1 LAGHITKRK
10 RGDTTKWRARY
21 PDPTRGGTAQIER
34 TFDRRKEA
42 ERWLTEQKSSVH
54 RGLHIDPRDTERR
67 FIHVADAWRAT
78 WLELEPKTKAGYD
91 SILNKHI
98 LPRWQDARIGAVD
111 AGSVQAWI
119 NELAASGR
127 SPKTVRNIYGALR
140 SALNVAVEHRYITA
154 NPCDAVRLPRRS
166 AYGDNGTNRPNV
178 VLEAAE
184 VAMVAEAI
192 TPHYRVLI
200 YTAAYSGLRA
210 GELGALRRR
219 HIDLLHGKLHVHG
232 ALKEINSTSP
242 SLHDD
247 ERGLVFGT
255 TKTDK
260 DRTVGIPRF
269 LVAMLTEHLET
280 ISADPDALVFTSSQ
294 GGPHRHDNFRKRH
307 FYPAVRRRYCTDC
320 DTTVKPK
327 TERCPEC
334 DSDNLVYL
342 LPEVKHGLRFHDL
355 RHTCAT
361 MLIAG
366 GAPALAIRDHLGHQD
381 IQTTMNVYGH
391 LYPSMQDAMASTL
404 DAAYAGSTDSANVRA
419 LREDAGR

>member
-1 LAGHITKRK
+1 MAGHITKRK
-10 RGDTTKWRARY
+10 KGDTIKWRARY

-34 TFDRRKEA
+34 TFPLRKEA
-42 ERWLTEQKSSVH
+42 ERWLTEQKASVH
-54 RGLHIDPRDTERR
+54 RGLHIDPRDTDRR
-67 FIHVADAWRAT
+67 FSHIVDAWRAT

-91 SILNKHI
+91 SILSKHL
-98 LPRWQDARIGAVD
+98 LPRWKDARIGAVD
-111 AGSVQAWI
+111 TASVQAWV

-140 SALNVAVEHRYITA
+140 SALNVAVEHRYTTV
-154 NPCDAVRLPRRS
+154 NPCEAVRLPKRS
-166 AYGDNGTNRPNV
+166 AYGDNGSKKARV
-178 VLEAAE
+178 VLEATE
-184 VAMVAEAI
+184 VAMVADGI
-192 TPHYRVLI
+192 TPHYRVLV

-219 HIDLLHGKLHVHG
+219 HVDLLHGALHVAG
-232 ALKEINSTSP
+232 ALKEIHSTSTTL
-242 SLHDD
+242 SDD
-247 ERGLVFGT
+247 ERGMVFGT

-260 DRTVGIPRF
+260 DRMVGIPRF

-280 ISADPDALVFTSSQ
+280 IPADPDALVFTSIQ

-307 FYPAVRRRYCTDC
+307 FIPAVRGRYCGQC
-320 DTTVKPK
+320 QATVKN
-327 TERCPEC
+327 TAQCCPEPSC
-334 DSDNLVYL
+334 GSDDLRYL
-342 LPEVKHGLRFHDL
+342 LPEAKHGLRFHDL

-391 LYPSMQDAMASTL
+391 LYPSMHAAMASTL
-404 DAAYAGSTDSANVRA
+404 DAAFEGSADQQEIPRIGRA
-419 LREDAGR
+419 

>member
-1 LAGHITKRK
+1 MAGHITKRK
-10 RGDTTKWRARY
+10 KGDTIKWRARY
-21 PDPTRGGTAQIER
+21 PDPSYGGKKEIER
-34 TFDRRKEA
+34 TFPKRAEA
-42 ERWLTEQKSSVH
+42 ERWLRNQQVALD
-54 RGLHIDPRDTERR
+54 RGLHIDPASSDRR
-67 FIHVADAWRAT
+67 FVHVADAWRAT

-111 AGSVQAWI
+111 AASVQGWI

-140 SALNVAVEHRYITA
+140 SALTVAVEHRYITTNA
-154 NPCDAVRLPRRS
+154 CDAVRLPKRS
-166 AYGDNGTNRPNV
+166 AYGDNGTNKPKV

-184 VAMVAEAI
+184 VATVAEAI
-192 TPHYRVLI
+192 APHYRVLI

-219 HIDLLHGKLHVHG
+219 HIDLLHGKLHVAG

-242 SLHDD
+242 SLRED

-269 LVAMLTEHLET
+269 LVAMLTDHLAT
-280 ISADPDALVFTSSQ
+280 LPADPDALVFTSPN

-307 FYPAVRRRYCTDC
+307 FYPAVRRRYCAAC
-320 DTTVKPK
+320 DTTVKPED
-327 TERCPEC
+327 ERCPERSC
-334 DSDNLVYL
+334 GSDDLRYL
-342 LPEVKHGLRFHDL
+342 LPKAKHRLRFHDL

-404 DAAYAGSTDSANVRA
+404 DAAYAGSAEPADIPRI
-419 LREDAGR
+419 GRS